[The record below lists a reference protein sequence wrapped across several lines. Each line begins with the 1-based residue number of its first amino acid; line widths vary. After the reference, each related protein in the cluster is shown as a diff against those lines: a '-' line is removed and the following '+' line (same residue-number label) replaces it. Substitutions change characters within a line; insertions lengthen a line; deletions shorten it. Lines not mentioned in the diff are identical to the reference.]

1 MQKRKPKPVKAD
13 KLEKIFYPKGNI
25 AFLDAE
31 FNTGMDY
38 KSGEKICDII
48 SLGIVIC
55 DANYQGMKKYYS
67 LVSPLSRTPIFPV
80 IAKMTGITTAMLS
93 GQPDFAEMS
102 NKVTELVKKYNIE
115 AIYTWGAADGHSLAL
130 EKEAFRRSRKPG
142 YQASGKWNYITM
154 CTDISGDISRQMLGI
169 SGGLSIN
176 VENLMFLCEIDEKQ
190 EHNAL
195 SDAYN
200 LYRCMKYLR
209 GHFPIDRLDFDFV
222 KKRQLVNAYYQERS
236 TYNSFRRFRSSS
248 KGNDLYGK
256 WGTDRINTDLRIK
269 ALEDDIKFLKGEI
282 PYDLEFDSIQE
293 YFSKEE

>member
-55 DANYQGMKKYYS
+55 DANYQGIKKYYS

-80 IAKMTGITTAMLS
+80 IAKMTGITTAMLL

-130 EKEAFRRSRKPG
+130 EKEAFRRSRKSG